1 MKTKLLL
8 LAIISIVTTTSFAGT
23 VTQSIAFNDGG
34 LGGGTANSGTYNP
47 GDAFG
52 FDVLLTFNGYNAS
65 AISFWL
71 ETVTAFAPFLSV
83 TGVTY
88 GTTFPDPSSL
98 SPNPAP
104 FNSGSGASPG
114 YLAEGR
120 DLGSGI
126 TNFNNVPGPGTYFVA
141 HVTLQISAGAP
152 EGTFDLES
160 TTVPNKVSEVTSF
173 DGTNFA
179 DRNLPAAHYLV
190 IIGIPEP
197 STFTLIGLGAMTGL
211 GLVAR
216 RSRRRRAA
224 SSV

>member
-8 LAIISIVTTTSFAGT
+8 LAIMSIVTTTSFAG
-23 VTQSIAFNDGG
+23 VVSQSITFDDLG
-34 LGGGTANSGTYNP
+34 LGGGTANSGTYNST
-47 GDAFG
+47 DTFS
-52 FDVLLTFNGYNAS
+52 FDVLLTYDGYNAAS
-65 AISFWL
+65 ISFWL

-98 SPNPAP
+98 SPNPAL
-104 FNSGSGASPG
+104 FNSGTGADPG
-114 YLAEGR
+114 YLAETR

-141 HVTLQISAGAP
+141 HITLSINGALP
-152 EGTFDLES
+152 GTYDLAS
-160 TTVPNKVSEVTSF
+160 TTLAPRVSEVTSF
-173 DGTNFA
+173 DGTSFA
-179 DRNLPAAHYLV
+179 DRNLPAAHYSV
-190 IIGIPEP
+190 TIGVPEP
-197 STFTLIGLGAMTGL
+197 STFTLIGLGAITSL

-216 RSRRRRAA
+216 GFRRRKGA